1 MFLHLRAGGGALWR
15 PWYDSVRHGSLCFH
29 DEQASLL
36 CFVCVLYGKLLP
48 RGKMRQFSFFAA
60 GTKVNDRAEKAAH
73 FFMHARQMLPQDSQS
88 PLP

>member
-1 MFLHLRAGGGALWR
+1 MIILFIFNNVALLHSMLANVSCLGAGGGALWR

-48 RGKMRQFSFFAA
+48 RGKMRQVSFFAA
-60 GTKVNDRAEKAAH
+60 GSMVYNSRKN
-73 FFMHARQMLPQDSQS
+73 
-88 PLP
+88 